1 MAHPFA
7 FLLFFLFIS
16 STFPLR
22 TDNNVLSLPKRASLQ
37 QVLAF
42 LKELKKMMKE
52 SPPYR
57 LHKRGVPD
65 CCSAERDENAYQE
78 LASLVSK
85 RLRSRSA
92 DRTKYFPLLNRFRPS
107 YTNLVEMMNQV
118 GK

>member
-1 MAHPFA
+1 
-7 FLLFFLFIS
+7 
-16 STFPLR
+16 
-22 TDNNVLSLPKRASLQ
+22 
-37 QVLAF
+37 
-42 LKELKKMMKE
+42 MMKE

-65 CCSAERDENAYQE
+65 CCSAERGENAYQE